1 MNTEELSAQ
10 LPEGIGFNT
19 AKDETI
25 ALELEEE
32 IINSTSCN
40 KCSLV
45 FESVLVK
52 FASGKNEGAVR
63 IVGNSSSAWK
73 TSMPKDRVR
82 SVKLLNEALLKKID
96 THRKMMHND

>member
-1 MNTEELSAQ
+1 MNTEEPLS
-10 LPEGIGFNT
+10 LPNGISMNT
-19 AKDETI
+19 TKNEDI
-25 ALELEEE
+25 VLDLEEE
-32 IINSTSCN
+32 VINSTSCQT
-40 KCSLV
+40 CSIA

-52 FASGKNEGAVR
+52 FSSGKNEGVIR
-63 IVGNSSSAWK
+63 VVGNSSSAWK